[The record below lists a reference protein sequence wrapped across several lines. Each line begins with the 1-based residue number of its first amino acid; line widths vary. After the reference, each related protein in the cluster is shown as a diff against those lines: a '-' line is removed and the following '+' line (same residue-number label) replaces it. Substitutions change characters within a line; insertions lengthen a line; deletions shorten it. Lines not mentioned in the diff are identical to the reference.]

1 MNSTS
6 PANVPGVKAECLL
19 LAGKGK
25 YYYGESFTKFIEI
38 TEREYDQI
46 LRCPFLF
53 YFSTALKKH
62 VDWSEAN
69 RKGMT
74 WDS

>member
-1 MNSTS
+1 
-6 PANVPGVKAECLL
+6 V
-19 LAGKGK
+19 
-25 YYYGESFTKFIEI
+25 FTKFIEI
-38 TEREYDQI
+38 SEREYDQI

-74 WDS
+74 LTFADAVDYD